1 MAHRREGR
9 GQSRPWP
16 VSIRLQEWRNPNRT
30 LGLTFRWLSGSI
42 REEQVPMGL
51 SHQDPLC
58 VHGVFGMNPLEEVAA
73 TGSHLSPPGPCRAL
87 GDPPHWLSKTRNLRN
102 DQGDTRRAPQGSLD
116 RATRQQKDLARSL
129 FQGERRH
136 RKERR
141 PVVVAVGMFLTT
153 HPAQTRLVPLRWAYV
168 TRGFSA
174 LWMIG
179 NNSPRTHRLA
189 SDALSPMAWR
199 RHRIPWLRLEAK
211 RGPGGWA
218 GPSHTDWVD
227 TAVGNLAWGLTCSTP
242 QRLLRPPRIGLLRY
256 TSEQAEAMWGE
267 ARWGVVR
274 PRGRPGPPGPVKEA
288 NAGDTEGR
296 R

>member
-1 MAHRREGR
+1 MTKATPAGEPRSSHTSAKGSCSELCSREREG
-9 GQSRPWP
+9 
-16 VSIRLQEWRNPNRT
+16 T
-30 LGLTFRWLSGSI
+30 
-42 REEQVPMGL
+42 
-51 SHQDPLC
+51 
-58 VHGVFGMNPLEEVAA
+58 
-73 TGSHLSPPGPCRAL
+73 
-87 GDPPHWLSKTRNLRN
+87 
-102 DQGDTRRAPQGSLD
+102 
-116 RATRQQKDLARSL
+116 
-129 FQGERRH
+129 ERRDN
-136 RKERR
+136 RLLFC
-141 PVVVAVGMFLTT
+141 VVGMFLAT

-227 TAVGNLAWGLTCSTP
+227 TAVGNLAGGLTCSTP

-256 TSEQAEAMWGE
+256 TSEQAEADVGRSKMGSCATE
-267 ARWGVVR
+267 RKTR
-274 PRGRPGPPGPVKEA
+274 PTWACQGG
-288 NAGDTEGR
+288 
-296 R
+296 